1 MIKAKGFTLVEVIVS
16 VSVVA
21 IVMYALIAVFVT
33 SGFRG
38 VNVEVFTVAQSLAEG
53 KLEEISAR
61 NFAGITGESETNY
74 TGDLSDFS
82 YEVVIDYVAS
92 DDLDTPVGFE
102 TNYKRVRVQIRHPKL
117 TNPAQF
123 ESIRAWY

>member
-1 MIKAKGFTLVEVIVS
+1 MIKRKGFTLVEVIVS

-21 IVMYALIAVFVT
+21 IVMYALIAVFIT
-33 SGFRG
+33 AGIKG

-53 KLEEISAR
+53 KLEEISAF

-74 TGDLSDFS
+74 TGDLSGFS
-82 YEVVIDYVAS
+82 YEVVVDYVAS
-92 DDLDTPVGFE
+92 GDLDSPVGYE
-102 TNYKRVRVQIRHPKL
+102 TNYKRIRVQIRHPKL

-123 ESIRAWY
+123 ESIRTWY